1 MSLVHQRSGAM
12 PEKARPW
19 SATSFLSCW
28 RDALVGCDFGVGCLP
43 KAPSSTP
50 SILRSCS
57 LCRIVC
63 QEISSA
69 WLNTYAQLPM
79 ESFFIAC
86 YSLMHSVAQA
96 LLPVRYSTG
105 SACAQAEVPVLLILS
120 HGGCFLV
127 VADLRGVRV
136 GIGSE
141 IAQRHQRFE
150 AG

>member
-50 SILRSCS
+50 SSLRSCN

-79 ESFFIAC
+79 ESFFMVIAPRDRV
-86 YSLMHSVAQA
+86 LVAQH
-96 LLPVRYSTG
+96 LMPKLRDGHCVT
-105 SACAQAEVPVLLILS
+105 
-120 HGGCFLV
+120 FLV
-127 VADLRGVRV
+127 RV
-136 GIGSE
+136 S
-141 IAQRHQRFE
+141 AP
-150 AG
+150 